1 MKYAENETVEA
12 GIRFKTKGGLV
23 VETTGLTMHVESTA
37 VFVHEV
43 EIVEGVGEGNR
54 YYHNLDTA
62 EAA

>member
-23 VETTGLTMHVESTA
+23 VETTGLTMHVESTD

>member
-23 VETTGLTMHVESTA
+23 VETTGVTMHVESTD